1 MGRLEKNEKLRKE
14 KREKEKLKKE
24 IEVALAKIDQ
34 EIVRVRREIAEIG
47 MLETVVREI
56 AILEIEMVQGI
67 WDLQQVEA
75 LPGGP
80 WILIWQ
86 VIVILKEGV
95 ERTRKER
102 KALSWTD

>member
-1 MGRLEKNEKLRKE
+1 MAKRKGEIVIEEK
-14 KREKEKLKKE
+14 
-24 IEVALAKIDQ
+24 EVALAKIDQ
-34 EIVRVRREIAEIG
+34 EIVRVRREVAEIG

-102 KALSWTD
+102 KALSWTGDCVRCI